1 MISSIVALTIDNKLC
16 MNMYTKWT
24 GDISWLETSVW
35 PESLVRQ
42 IAVEFGSR
50 EVIKVMLDIHPF
62 KDLY

>member
-1 MISSIVALTIDNKLC
+1 MISTIVASFDNKLC

-24 GDISWLETSVW
+24 GDISWLETSGW

-50 EVIKVMLDIHPF
+50 EVKVRLDINDF
-62 KDLY
+62 LKK